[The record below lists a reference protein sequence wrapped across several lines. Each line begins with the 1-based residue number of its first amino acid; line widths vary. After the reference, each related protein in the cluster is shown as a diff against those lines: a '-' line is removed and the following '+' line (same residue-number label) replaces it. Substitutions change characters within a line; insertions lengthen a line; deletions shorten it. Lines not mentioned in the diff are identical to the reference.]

1 MENTKEQLNNLRKC
15 ILRLDTWEPAVLS
28 GIFYDY
34 LHDRKLLE
42 ALTNPLFIHAVSYCA
57 THPQDSFENLVQ
69 NIYNQFVAAGSPHK
83 KAATLTGIALFLSG
97 RKNSLVSLSPSK
109 SPSSIPNRSLTPQN
123 KRFVVLS
130 FFAVAVVAAIFFIFI
145 IRCND
150 NGAWTQSDL
159 CRQYAGTIA
168 MEGQTEECQ
177 LSISYKE
184 ENRLNIVVKYVY
196 EPTKYES
203 IAKIKNNRLSLHDGP
218 SLEIEKTKKG
228 KIKLV
233 GQDKKHGCWSF
244 VSQ

>member
-1 MENTKEQLNNLRKC
+1 MENTKEQLNDLRKC
-15 ILRLDTWEPAVLS
+15 ILRLDTWEPEVLS
-28 GIFYDY
+28 GIFHDY

-42 ALTNPLFIHAVSYCA
+42 ALINPLFIHTVSYCA
-57 THPQDSFENLVQ
+57 THPQDSFEGLVQ
-69 NIYNQFVAAGSPHK
+69 NIYNQFVAAGNTHK

-109 SPSSIPNRSLTPQN
+109 SPSPILNRSMIPQN
-123 KRFVVLS
+123 KRFVTLS
-130 FFAVAVVAAIFFIFI
+130 FLAVAVIVAILSIFFI
-145 IRCND
+145 RYNN
-150 NGAWTQSDL
+150 NGSWTQSDL
-159 CRQYAGTIA
+159 CRQYTGTIILD
-168 MEGQTEECQ
+168 GQTEECQ

-184 ENRLNIVVKYVY
+184 ENRLNILVEYVY

-203 IAKIKNNRLSLHDGP
+203 IAKIKNNSLSLHDGP

-244 VSQ
+244 VSR